1 MLGKV
6 IEVLVHLVRDGNS
19 LSHWPPASM
28 EGIAVKTITALAV
41 ADSGAFRE
49 LVAAMP
55 PPLQLRL
62 RSALARA
69 A

>member
-1 MLGKV
+1 
-6 IEVLVHLVRDGNS
+6 
-19 LSHWPPASM
+19 M